1 MSPDTSRGAATGE
14 RYDVVVVGG
23 SNIGA
28 TLACALGQSGLRIAV
43 VEPAQTPS
51 AWAADSVDLRVYSI
65 TRASQRIFTALGA
78 WPGMVLRGVSPFREM
93 HVWDAGGSGSIHF
106 DCAAIG
112 EDTLGH
118 IIEQRVIQAALHE
131 RLRELSTVELVCPAQ
146 LADIDYASDGVVA
159 VLADGR
165 RLRAQLLVGADGAQS
180 RVRAMAGIATEVHEY
195 RQRALVAP
203 VATELPHRET
213 AWQRF
218 LPGGPLAFLPL
229 RDGRCSI
236 VWSLPAD
243 EATRYQGLAEPDF
256 RRQLGEVF
264 EHALGSVTEVGERA
278 TFPLRRMHA
287 RSYLAERIAL
297 VGDAAH
303 VIHPLAGQ
311 GANLGLL
318 DAATLAEVVID
329 ARRSA
334 RDLGSRHVLRRYER
348 WRRGDNLAMMSAMDG
363 FKYLFGNSL
372 LPVRQVRSLGLRL
385 VDGAGPLKS
394 FLIRY
399 AMGLSGDLP
408 RLATP
413 LAMSE

>member
-1 MSPDTSRGAATGE
+1 MNPAFDAI
-14 RYDVVVVGG
+14 VVGG
-23 SNIGA
+23 SNVGA
-28 TLACALGQSGLRIAV
+28 TLACALGQAGLRVAV
-43 VEPAQTPS
+43 IEPRQTPA
-51 AWAADSVDLRVYSI
+51 AWSADSVDLRVYSI
-65 TRASQRIFTALGA
+65 TRASQRIFAALGA
-78 WPGMVLRGVSPFREM
+78 WEGMVSRGVSPFREM
-93 HVWDAGGSGSIHF
+93 HVWDAGGRGAIHF
-106 DCAAIG
+106 DSTAIG

-118 IIEQRVIQAALHE
+118 IVEQRVIQAALHE
-131 RLRELSTVELVCPAQ
+131 RLRELPTVELVCPAE
-146 LADIDYASDGVVA
+146 LDAIEHMPGAVTA

-165 RLRAQLLVGADGAQS
+165 RLLAPLLVGADGVQS
-180 RVRAMAGIATEVHEY
+180 PVREMAGIATEVHEY
-195 RQRALVAP
+195 LQRALVAP
-203 VATELPHRET
+203 VATEHWHRET

-236 VWSLPAD
+236 VWSLPAEQAD
-243 EATRYQGLAEPDF
+243 RYLALPESDF
-256 RRQLGEVF
+256 RRDLE
-264 EHALGSVTEVGERA
+264 EASERALGAITAVGERIA
-278 TFPLRRMHA
+278 FPLRRMHA

-318 DAATLAEVVID
+318 DAATLAQVVID
-329 ARRSA
+329 AHADGRDIGDRR
-334 RDLGSRHVLRRYER
+334 VLRRYER

-408 RLATP
+408 RLAMAP
-413 LAMSE
+413 VAPE

>member
-1 MSPDTSRGAATGE
+1 MSSG
-14 RYDVVVVGG
+14 YDVIVVGG
-23 SNIGA
+23 SNVGA
-28 TLACALGQSGLRIAV
+28 TLACALGQAGLRVAV
-43 VEPAQTPS
+43 VEARQAPAAWS
-51 AWAADSVDLRVYSI
+51 ADTVDLRVYSI
-65 TRASQRIFTALGA
+65 TRASQRIFAALGV
-78 WPGMVLRGVSPFREM
+78 WPGMVSRGVSPFREM
-93 HVWDAGGSGSIHF
+93 HVWDAGGSGTIHF
-106 DCAAIG
+106 DCTAIG

-131 RLRELSTVELVCPAQ
+131 RLRELPTVELVCPAE
-146 LADIDYASDGVVA
+146 LAAIEHGSGAATA

-165 RLRAQLLVGADGAQS
+165 RLRAPLLVGADGVQS
-180 RVRAMAGIATEVHEY
+180 QVRAMADIATEVHEY
-195 RQRALVAP
+195 LQRAVVAP
-203 VATELPHRET
+203 VATEHWHRET

-236 VWSLPAD
+236 VWSLPSEQAD
-243 EATRYQGLAEPDF
+243 RHLELPEPGF
-256 RRQLGEVF
+256 RRALEEASEG
-264 EHALGSVTEVGERA
+264 ALGAITEVGERVA
-278 TFPLRRMHA
+278 FPLRRMHA

-318 DAATLAEVVID
+318 DAATLAQVVTE
-329 ARRSA
+329 AHA
-334 RDLGSRHVLRRYER
+334 GGRDIGDHRVLRRYER

-363 FKYLFGNSL
+363 FKSLFGNSL

-394 FLIRY
+394 FLIRH

-408 RLATP
+408 RLAMASP
-413 LAMSE
+413 APE